1 MTEKR
6 GKRKER
12 TLTHQVEN
20 KKERI
25 WNENPLHLLLQQHQK
40 VGRKEKQIKLRK
52 GQSVIRDLEREAGD
66 LIIKSSYYLNP
77 PPQLIWIYRLS
88 KKNPCRQMRTHANF
102 VIFRLLD
109 WMFLCCIKNHTGM
122 YPIKNVLN
130 KTGGSIVP
138 EQCRV
143 LLLVF
148 FYLIVSPPKCP

>member
-1 MTEKR
+1 MTGKR

-12 TLTHQVEN
+12 KLTHQVEN

-52 GQSVIRDLEREAGD
+52 GQSVIRDLERVAGD

-77 PPQLIWIYRLS
+77 PPQSIWIYRLS
-88 KKNPCRQMRTHANF
+88 KKNLYRQMPTHANF

-122 YPIKNVLN
+122 YSAMQFDERNVKLGIFTKNTN
-130 KTGGSIVP
+130 
-138 EQCRV
+138 
-143 LLLVF
+143 
-148 FYLIVSPPKCP
+148 PKFSFL

>member
-52 GQSVIRDLEREAGD
+52 GQSVIRDLERVAGD

-77 PPQLIWIYRLS
+77 RPQLIWIYRLS
-88 KKNPCRQMRTHANF
+88 KKNLYRQMRTHANF

-122 YPIKNVLN
+122 YIINCSVQDRWFCN
-130 KTGGSIVP
+130 IA
-138 EQCRV
+138 
-143 LLLVF
+143 
-148 FYLIVSPPKCP
+148 